1 MKNPIYEKAKIQFL
15 SHFPSILPMDQAYVH
30 VGMFLG
36 WMLDHDLHSEIFEDE
51 EAHQLLRFKNK
62 EISCSLL
69 SALWDGYLGEELFNE
84 EGNDFCHYYYQS
96 GIYRK
101 DYQEMLVDANH
112 NGQVEDTWENYG
124 KLATRISVRFKDWKR
139 NFQEITA

>member
-1 MKNPIYEKAKIQFL
+1 MNNPIYEKSKVQFL

-36 WMLDHDLHSEIFEDE
+36 WMLEHDLYSDIFEDE
-51 EAHQLLRFKNK
+51 EAHQLLRFKNR

-84 EGNDFCHYYYQS
+84 EGNEFCHYYYQS
-96 GIYRK
+96 GIYRR
-101 DYQEMLVDANH
+101 DYQETLVAQNQ
-112 NGQVEDTWENYG
+112 NGHVEDTWDNYTL
-124 KLATRISVRFKDWKR
+124 LAARITHRFKEWKK
-139 NFQEITA
+139 NLKPISA